1 MPDTTVVEKFPKAT
15 TTRAQVEAVQ
25 AQHLSAGAKSSL
37 ITDDGTN
44 WVLTTLWPGVSASS
58 G

>member
-44 WVLTTLWPGVSASS
+44 WVLTTVWPGV
-58 G
+58 